1 MIYSYIDLMTLL
13 NVISKLSKTDRE
25 TITHSELLDQKRCL
39 KIYIKQGKMIQF
51 P

>member
-39 KIYIKQGKMIQF
+39 KARPRRLRGVQL
-51 P
+51 